1 GGEALEISVVGAGY
15 VGLVTGLCLSEMG
28 HSVTLMEVLED
39 RVERI
44 NRGEL
49 PIFER
54 DLDDLL
60 ERHLGQRFRATT
72 EMGEI
77 VDTELTFICV
87 GTPSREDGGLDLSH
101 VERAAEEIGSI
112 LSRKDGYHLVVVKST
127 LVPGTTRNTLVPLLE
142 DRSGK
147 RAGEDFGVGVN
158 PEFLR
163 EGEAVGDFMHPDRV
177 IVGGIDDA
185 SRGRIAS
192 LFEGLDAPVL
202 QVSLSTAEMIKMAS
216 NAFLATKIS
225 FINEI
230 GNMCKEIGIDVRE
243 VAQGMGHDPRIGP
256 HFLQAGAG
264 FGGSCFP
271 KDLRGLAAE
280 SSRRGI
286 PARICRAVEE
296 VNEAQ
301 PLRLVELLERHL
313 ELAGARIGVLG
324 LAFKPGTDDVRE
336 SRSVSLVNALL
347 ERGARVGCHDPQAV
361 DNFKG
366 LFPTLEYHER
376 AEDCVNG
383 SDAVVLMT
391 EWEEYSDPEMYGDT
405 LVLDGRG
412 VVRTKNYEGI
422 CW

>member
-1 GGEALEISVVGAGY
+1 MEISVVGAGY

-28 HSVTLMEVLED
+28 HSVTLVEALED

-60 ERHLGQRFRATT
+60 ERHLGRRFRATT
-72 EMGEI
+72 EMADI

-87 GTPSREDGGLDLSH
+87 GTPSREDGSLDLGH
-101 VERAAEEIGSI
+101 VERAIEEIGSI
-112 LSRKDGYHLVVVKST
+112 LSKKDGYHLVVVKST
-127 LVPGTTRNTLVPLLE
+127 LVPGTTWNTLVPLLE
-142 DRSGK
+142 ERSGK
-147 RAGEDFGVGVN
+147 RVGEDLGVGVN

-185 SRGRIAS
+185 SRERIAS
-192 LFEGLDAPVL
+192 LFEGLDAPIL

-225 FINEI
+225 FINEV

-243 VAQGMGHDPRIGP
+243 VARGMGHDPRIGP
-256 HFLQAGAG
+256 HFLRAGAG

-271 KDLRGLAAE
+271 KDLRGLIAE

-286 PARICRAVEE
+286 PTRVCRAVEE

-301 PLRLVELLERHL
+301 PLRLVELLESRL
-313 ELAGARIGVLG
+313 ELPGARIGVLG

-336 SRSVSLVNALL
+336 SRSIPLVDALL
-347 ERGARVGCHDPQAV
+347 DRGARVSCHDPQAV
-361 DNFKG
+361 ENFRR
-366 LFPTLEYHER
+366 LFPTLEYHDR
-376 AEDCVNG
+376 AEDCVRG

-391 EWEEYSDPEMYGDT
+391 EWEEYGDPQMYGDI

-412 VVRTKNYEGI
+412 IVKTKNYEGI